1 MTTKKVTRKK
11 AAPKKAPTVL
21 ETLESTFVGTPI
33 RIANRT
39 FLASLGLVATVQTE
53 LTKFQ
58 ADFEKTFEKLV
69 KDGEKA
75 RERYRKGFAGARKD
89 VKEFGED
96 VREAGEDLVR
106 DVVDEATDIKDR
118 VVERFETA
126 STS

>member
-21 ETLESTFVGTPI
+21 ETLETTFVGKPI

-39 FLASLGLVATVQTE
+39 FLASLGLVATVQNE
-53 LTKFQ
+53 FTKFQ
-58 ADFEKTFEKLV
+58 ADFEKTFEQLV

-75 RERYRKGFAGARKD
+75 RARYRKGFVAARDD
-89 VKEFGED
+89 VKDFGED
-96 VREAGEDLVR
+96 VREAGEGLVR

-126 STS
+126 TTG

>member
-11 AAPKKAPTVL
+11 AAPKKAPTML
-21 ETLESTFVGTPI
+21 ENLESTFVGKPI
-33 RIANRT
+33 QIANRT
-39 FLASLGLVATVQTE
+39 FLASLGLVATVQNE
-53 LTKFQ
+53 FTKFQ
-58 ADFEKTFEKLV
+58 ADFEKTYEKLV

-75 RERYRKGFAGARKD
+75 RDRYRKNFVEARKD

-126 STS
+126 ATG

>member
-21 ETLESTFVGTPI
+21 ETLETTFVGKPI

-53 LTKFQ
+53 ISKFQ

-75 RERYRKGFAGARKD
+75 RDRYRKEFIGFRKD

-96 VREAGEDLVR
+96 VKDYGEDLVE
-106 DVVDEATDIKDR
+106 DVVEDVIEAKDR
-118 VVERFETA
+118 VAERIEVAATR
-126 STS
+126 

>member
-21 ETLESTFVGTPI
+21 ETLETTFVGKPI
-33 RIANRT
+33 QIANRT

-53 LTKFQ
+53 IGKFQ

-75 RERYRKGFAGARKD
+75 RDRYRKGWMEVRED

-96 VREAGEDLVR
+96 VKDYGEDLVE
-106 DVVDEATDIKDR
+106 DVVEEVVEAKER
-118 VVERFETA
+118 VAERFESATR
-126 STS
+126 

>member
-21 ETLESTFVGTPI
+21 ETLETTFVGTPI

-53 LTKFQ
+53 ISKFQ

-75 RERYRKGFAGARKD
+75 RDRYRKEFLEVRKD

-96 VREAGEDLVR
+96 VKEYGEDLVE
-106 DVVDEATDIKDR
+106 DVVDEVTEKKDL
-118 VVERFETA
+118 VVDKIEAAVSR
-126 STS
+126 

>member
-21 ETLESTFVGTPI
+21 ETLETSFVGTPI

-39 FLASLGLVATVQTE
+39 FLASLGLVATVQNE

-58 ADFEKTFEKLV
+58 ADFEKTFERLV

-75 RERYRKGFAGARKD
+75 REIYRKRFVEVRKD
-89 VKEFGED
+89 AKEFGED

-126 STS
+126 TSG